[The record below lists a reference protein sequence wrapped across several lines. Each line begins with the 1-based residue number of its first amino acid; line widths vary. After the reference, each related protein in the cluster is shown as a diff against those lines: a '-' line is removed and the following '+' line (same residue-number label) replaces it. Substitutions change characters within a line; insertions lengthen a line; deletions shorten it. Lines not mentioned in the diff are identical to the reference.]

1 MGDYI
6 EYNDDVQA
14 IKQAILQSQYQAAK
28 RANALQLG
36 LYYSVGGF
44 VSERVESGRWGEGAL
59 KAVSGQLQRELP
71 GLRGF
76 SERNLYYMK
85 TFYEVWAPVI
95 GGASDSA
102 LASAELPSD
111 DFLHLQVQK
120 VPDFPA
126 KDFLGIGFTQH
137 RTILEKVKDRD
148 ERFFY
153 IRCCAREHYRVEDL
167 RRAIKRDDYHHHQGQ
182 MPNNF
187 LATMPSSQRA
197 LRVIET
203 FKDEYLLDYMNT
215 EELGVRDLADVD
227 ERVAERTMI
236 QDVKN
241 FIMAFGRGF
250 TFVGNQYHLDAFGED
265 QYIDLLFFNR
275 DLNCLVAVELK
286 CGPFKTAYLGQLSGY
301 LAVLDK
307 FEKKEHENPSIG
319 IVLCKDMNKAFV
331 NLVIQSYTSPMG
343 VATYLTPEDIPHDL
357 QEALPD
363 IDDLKALLEKEG
375 E

>member
-120 VPDFPA
+120 VPGFPA

-167 RRAIKRDDYHHHQGQ
+167 RRAIKRDDYHHQGQ

-286 CGPFKTAYLGQLSGY
+286 CGSFKTAYLGQLSGY

-343 VATYLTPEDIPHDL
+343 VATCLTPEDIPHDL

-375 E
+375 K

>member
-14 IKQAILQSQYQAAK
+14 IKQTILQSQYQATK

-36 LYYSVGGF
+36 LYYSVSGF

-120 VPDFPA
+120 VPGFPA

-167 RRAIKRDDYHHHQGQ
+167 RRAIKRDDYHHQGQ

-197 LRVIET
+197 LRVIEA

>member
-14 IKQAILQSQYQAAK
+14 IKQTILQSQYQATK

-36 LYYSVGGF
+36 LYYSVSGF

-85 TFYEVWAPVI
+85 TLYEVWAPVI

-167 RRAIKRDDYHHHQGQ
+167 RRAIKRDDYHHQGQ

-197 LRVIET
+197 LRVIEA

-363 IDDLKALLEKEG
+363 IDDLKALLEKGG

>member
-14 IKQAILQSQYQAAK
+14 IKQAILQSQYQAVK

-59 KAVSGQLQRELP
+59 KAVSGQLRRELP

-85 TFYEVWAPVI
+85 TFYEVWASVI
-95 GGASDSA
+95 GEASDSA

-167 RRAIKRDDYHHHQGQ
+167 RRAIKRDDYHHQGQ

-215 EELGVRDLADVD
+215 EELGVRDPADVD

>member
-153 IRCCAREHYRVEDL
+153 IRCCAHEHCRVEDL
-167 RRAIKRDDYHHHQGQ
+167 RRAIKRDDYHHQGQ

-319 IVLCKDMNKAFV
+319 VVLCKDMNKAFV
-331 NLVIQSYTSPMG
+331 NLVIQSYTSPIG

>member
-14 IKQAILQSQYQAAK
+14 IKQTILQSQYQAAK

-167 RRAIKRDDYHHHQGQ
+167 RRAIKRDDYHHQGQ

-343 VATYLTPEDIPHDL
+343 VATYLTPEDIPYDL

>member
-167 RRAIKRDDYHHHQGQ
+167 RRAIKRDDYHHQGQ

-227 ERVAERTMI
+227 ERVAEQTMI

>member
-85 TFYEVWAPVI
+85 TLYEVWAPVI

-167 RRAIKRDDYHHHQGQ
+167 RRAIKRDDYHHQGQ

-331 NLVIQSYTSPMG
+331 SLVIQSYTSPMG

>member
-14 IKQAILQSQYQAAK
+14 IKQAILQSQYQAAR

-36 LYYSVGGF
+36 LYYSVCGF

-102 LASAELPSD
+102 LASAELPSG

-153 IRCCAREHYRVEDL
+153 IRCCARRHYRVEDL
-167 RRAIKRDDYHHHQGQ
+167 RRAIKRDDYHHQGQ

-343 VATYLTPEDIPHDL
+343 VATYLTPEDIPYDL

>member
-167 RRAIKRDDYHHHQGQ
+167 RRAIKRDDHHHQGQ

-227 ERVAERTMI
+227 ERVAEQTMI

>member
-85 TFYEVWAPVI
+85 TLYEVWAPVI
-95 GGASDSA
+95 GEASDSA

-167 RRAIKRDDYHHHQGQ
+167 RRAIKRDDYHHQGQ

-363 IDDLKALLEKEG
+363 IDDLRALLEKEG

>member
-1 MGDYI
+1 VGDYI

-167 RRAIKRDDYHHHQGQ
+167 RRAIKRDDYHHQGQ

>member
-319 IVLCKDMNKAFV
+319 IVLCKDMNKVFV
-331 NLVIQSYTSPMG
+331 SLVIQSYTSPMG

>member
-14 IKQAILQSQYQAAK
+14 IKQAILQSQYQAVK

-167 RRAIKRDDYHHHQGQ
+167 RRAIKRDDYHHQGQ

-343 VATYLTPEDIPHDL
+343 VATYLTPEDIPYDL

>member
-167 RRAIKRDDYHHHQGQ
+167 RRAIKRDDYHHQGQ

-241 FIMAFGRGF
+241 FIMTFGRGF

-265 QYIDLLFFNR
+265 QYIDLLFFSR
-275 DLNCLVAVELK
+275 DLNRLVAVELK

-357 QEALPD
+357 QETLPD

>member
-167 RRAIKRDDYHHHQGQ
+167 RRAIKRDDYHHQGQ

-215 EELGVRDLADVD
+215 EELGVRDPADVD

-250 TFVGNQYHLDAFGED
+250 TFVGNQYHLDAFSED

-331 NLVIQSYTSPMG
+331 SLVIQSYTSPMG

>member
-6 EYNDDVQA
+6 EYNDDVQV
-14 IKQAILQSQYQAAK
+14 IKQTILQSQYQATK

-36 LYYSVGGF
+36 LYYSVSGF

-85 TFYEVWAPVI
+85 TLYEVWAPVI
-95 GGASDSA
+95 GEASDSA

-167 RRAIKRDDYHHHQGQ
+167 RRAIKRDDYHHQGQ

-197 LRVIET
+197 LRVIEA

-286 CGPFKTAYLGQLSGY
+286 CGPFKTAYLGQISGY

>member
-14 IKQAILQSQYQAAK
+14 IKQTILQSQYQAAK

-95 GGASDSA
+95 DGASDSA

-167 RRAIKRDDYHHHQGQ
+167 RRAIKRDDYHHQGQ

-265 QYIDLLFFNR
+265 QYIDLLFFNH

-286 CGPFKTAYLGQLSGY
+286 CGPFKTAYLGQISGY

>member
-1 MGDYI
+1 VGDYI

-14 IKQAILQSQYQAAK
+14 IKQTILQSQYQAAK

-167 RRAIKRDDYHHHQGQ
+167 RRAIKRDDYHHQGQ

-307 FEKKEHENPSIG
+307 FEKKEYENPSIG

>member
-85 TFYEVWAPVI
+85 TLYEVWAPVI
-95 GGASDSA
+95 GEASDSA

-167 RRAIKRDDYHHHQGQ
+167 RRAIKRDDYHHQGQ

-197 LRVIET
+197 LRVIEA

>member
-28 RANALQLG
+28 RANTLQLG

-120 VPDFPA
+120 VPGFPA

-167 RRAIKRDDYHHHQGQ
+167 RRAIKRDDYHHQGQ

-250 TFVGNQYHLDAFGED
+250 TFVGNQYHLDVFGED

>member
-167 RRAIKRDDYHHHQGQ
+167 RRAIKRDDYHHQGQ

-197 LRVIET
+197 LRVIEA

>member
-95 GGASDSA
+95 GGALDSA

-167 RRAIKRDDYHHHQGQ
+167 RRAIKRDDYHHQGQ

-331 NLVIQSYTSPMG
+331 SLVIQSYTSPMG

-363 IDDLKALLEKEG
+363 IDDLKALLETES

>member
-120 VPDFPA
+120 VPGFPA

-167 RRAIKRDDYHHHQGQ
+167 RRAIKRDDYHHQGQ

-197 LRVIET
+197 LRVIGT

-250 TFVGNQYHLDAFGED
+250 TFVGNQYHLDVFGED

>member
-85 TFYEVWAPVI
+85 TLYEVWAPVI

-167 RRAIKRDDYHHHQGQ
+167 RRAIKRDDYHHQGQ

-227 ERVAERTMI
+227 ERVAELTMI

-331 NLVIQSYTSPMG
+331 SLVIQSYTSPMG

>member
-14 IKQAILQSQYQAAK
+14 IKQTILQSQYQATK

-36 LYYSVGGF
+36 LYYSVSGF

-167 RRAIKRDDYHHHQGQ
+167 RRAIKRDDYHHQGQ

-215 EELGVRDLADVD
+215 EELGVRDPADVD

>member
-14 IKQAILQSQYQAAK
+14 IKQAILQSQYQAAR

-36 LYYSVGGF
+36 LYYSVCGF

-167 RRAIKRDDYHHHQGQ
+167 RRAIKRDDYHHQGQ

-197 LRVIET
+197 LRVIEA

>member
-167 RRAIKRDDYHHHQGQ
+167 RRAIKRDDYHHQGQ

-197 LRVIET
+197 LRVIEA

-363 IDDLKALLEKEG
+363 IDDLRALLEKEG

>member
-36 LYYSVGGF
+36 LYYSVSGF

-85 TFYEVWAPVI
+85 TLYEVWAPVI

-167 RRAIKRDDYHHHQGQ
+167 RRAIKRDDYHHQGQ

-187 LATMPSSQRA
+187 LATMPSSQQA
-197 LRVIET
+197 LRVIEA

-250 TFVGNQYHLDAFGED
+250 TFVGNQYHLDAFGEE
-265 QYIDLLFFNR
+265 QYIDLLFFNH

-286 CGPFKTAYLGQLSGY
+286 CGPFKTAYLGQISGY

>member
-167 RRAIKRDDYHHHQGQ
+167 RRAIKRDDYHHQGQ

-250 TFVGNQYHLDAFGED
+250 TFVGNQYHLDAFSED

>member
-14 IKQAILQSQYQAAK
+14 IKQTILQSQYQAAK

-167 RRAIKRDDYHHHQGQ
+167 RRAIKRDDYHHQGQ

-265 QYIDLLFFNR
+265 QYIDLLFFNH

-286 CGPFKTAYLGQLSGY
+286 CGPFKTAYLGQISGY

>member
-36 LYYSVGGF
+36 LYYSVSGF

-167 RRAIKRDDYHHHQGQ
+167 RRAIKRDDYHHQGQ

-250 TFVGNQYHLDAFGED
+250 TFVGNQYHLDAFSED

-331 NLVIQSYTSPMG
+331 SLVIQSYTSPMG

>member
-14 IKQAILQSQYQAAK
+14 IKQTILQSQYQATK

-36 LYYSVGGF
+36 LYYSVSGF

-167 RRAIKRDDYHHHQGQ
+167 RRAIKRDDYHHQGQ

-331 NLVIQSYTSPMG
+331 SLVIQSYTSPMG

>member
-167 RRAIKRDDYHHHQGQ
+167 RRAIKRDDYHHQGQ

-250 TFVGNQYHLDAFGED
+250 TFVGNQYHLDAFSED

-331 NLVIQSYTSPMG
+331 SLVIQSYTSPMG

>member
-14 IKQAILQSQYQAAK
+14 IKQAILQSQYQAVK

-167 RRAIKRDDYHHHQGQ
+167 RRAIKRDDYHHQGQ

-286 CGPFKTAYLGQLSGY
+286 CGPFKTAYLGQISGY

>member
-14 IKQAILQSQYQAAK
+14 IKQAILQSQYQAAR

-85 TFYEVWAPVI
+85 TLYEVWAPVI

-167 RRAIKRDDYHHHQGQ
+167 RRAIKRDDYHHQGQ

-197 LRVIET
+197 LRVIEA

-363 IDDLKALLEKEG
+363 IDDLRALLEKEG

>member
-167 RRAIKRDDYHHHQGQ
+167 RRAIKRDDYHHQGQ

-241 FIMAFGRGF
+241 FIMTFGRGF

-265 QYIDLLFFNR
+265 QYIDLLFFSR